1 MPGANY
7 MGGKR
12 LVKSRQQAVE
22 VTDISHTHRNTMK
35 TRSKDRVGRQQKGF
49 FGRQR
54 LDLLSKGLC
63 ASNATGIPKIAA
75 FVSSFGAENIDLAHA
90 RQKIPVDDI
99 ISRSY
104 IPSPIRVS
112 PSTPRSHKR
121 TREAHTSSSG
131 TRHSQGLEALDTL
144 ERQCIAILDIC
155 VHY

>member
-1 MPGANY
+1 
-7 MGGKR
+7 
-12 LVKSRQQAVE
+12 
-22 VTDISHTHRNTMK
+22 MK
-35 TRSKDRVGRQQKGF
+35 TRSKDTVGRQQKGF

-63 ASNATGIPKIAA
+63 ASNATEIPKITT
-75 FVSSFGAENIDLAHA
+75 FLSSKGAESIDLAHA

-121 TREAHTSSSG
+121 TRKEAHTSSSG
-131 TRHSQGLEALDTL
+131 TRHSKALEALDTS
-144 ERQCIAILDIC
+144 ERQCIVILDIC
-155 VHY
+155 VRY

>member
-1 MPGANY
+1 
-7 MGGKR
+7 
-12 LVKSRQQAVE
+12 
-22 VTDISHTHRNTMK
+22 MK
-35 TRSKDRVGRQQKGF
+35 IRSKDTVGRQQKGF

-63 ASNATGIPKIAA
+63 ASNATRIPKIAA

-121 TREAHTSSSG
+121 TRREAHTSSSG
-131 TRHSQGLEALDTL
+131 TRHSKALEALDTL